1 MPNPTLHPHPMR
13 IHSSSPALRAFFG
26 SCLLALAGCTSVQ
39 VLPSSSTRTINLGSS
54 ELEAN
59 GIAFIT
65 PSTTT
70 GREEEKQAVAHV
82 FAESIKRDRDR
93 VRVVALPETLSAINK
108 ANLGDLYKRMYD
120 EQRDTGL
127 FQRSMLHRVGE
138 LTGSRY
144 IAQIQLQEFSEG
156 SKERFGIFGF
166 RIVETR
172 FARTRLFLTIWDSTD
187 GSIAWEGME
196 ELTYAHERI
205 NEEPVTFQKALEHA
219 AKHLITKLP

>member
-1 MPNPTLHPHPMR
+1 MR
-13 IHSSSPALRAFFG
+13 LHSSSPAFRAFAG

-39 VLPSSSTRTINLGSS
+39 VLPSSSTRAIHLASGQ
-54 ELEAN
+54 LEAH

-70 GREEEKQAVAHV
+70 GREEEKQAVAHI
-82 FAESIKRDRDR
+82 FGETIKRERGK
-93 VRVVALPETLSAINK
+93 VKVVALPETLSAVNK
-108 ANLGDLYKRMYD
+108 ANLADAYKRMYD

-127 FQRSMLHRVGE
+127 FQRAMLERVGS

-144 IAQIQLQEFSEG
+144 IAQLQLQEFTEG
-156 SKERFGIFGF
+156 SKERWGIFGL

-172 FARTRLFLTIWDSTD
+172 FARTRIFLTVWDSSD

-205 NEEPVTFQKALEHA
+205 NEEPVTLQKALALA
-219 AKHLITKLP
+219 AKHLIERLP

>member
-1 MPNPTLHPHPMR
+1 MR
-13 IHSSSPALRAFFG
+13 LHSSPPLTLAFAA
-26 SCLLALAGCTSVQ
+26 SCLVALAGCTSVQ
-39 VLPSSSTRTINLGSS
+39 VLPSSSTRTINLAAGA
-54 ELEAN
+54 LEAH

-82 FAESIKRDRDR
+82 FGEAIKRERAN
-93 VRVVALPETLSAINK
+93 VKVVALPETLSAVNK
-108 ANLGDLYKRMYD
+108 ANMAEPYKRMYE

-127 FQRSMLHRVGE
+127 FQRSMLQRVGE

-156 SKERFGIFGF
+156 AKERFGIFGL

-172 FARTRLFLTIWDSTD
+172 YARTRLFLTIWNSTD

-196 ELTYAHERI
+196 ELTYAHERVS
-205 NEEPVTFQKALEHA
+205 EEPVTFQKAVDQA
-219 AKHLITKLP
+219 AKHLIARLP